1 MKRWLKYDIE
11 ATFMIDSSYRTAIL
25 ASTTSRDL
33 MKGIVRVKSSN
44 IWGYNINVKDK
55 NNFGDVIIQFK
66 GENGGPGD
74 VYLYYDVPVRVYRRW
89 HSAPSKGH
97 YFWRYIR
104 NNYQYSKLTGNK
116 RGKLRNAVN

>member
-1 MKRWLKYDIE
+1 MKRWLKYDID
-11 ATFMIDSSYRTAIL
+11 ATFMINSSYRTTIL

-33 MKGIVRVKSSN
+33 LKGIVRVKSSN

-55 NNFGDVIIQFK
+55 NNFGDVIVQFK

>member
-11 ATFMIDSSYRTAIL
+11 ATFMIDSSYRTSIL

-55 NNFGDVIIQFK
+55 NNFGDVIVQFK

>member
-1 MKRWLKYDIE
+1 MKRLLKYDID
-11 ATFMIDSSYRTAIL
+11 ATFMINSSYRTTIL

-33 MKGIVRVKSSN
+33 LKGIVRVKSSN

-55 NNFGDVIIQFK
+55 NNFGDVIVQFK